1 MADSAWDVAIVGG
14 GLAGLRCAQ
23 QLHGADIRAV
33 VLEAEDCLGGRVRTD
48 TVDGFLLD
56 RGFQVLLTAY
66 REASRTLDF
75 SRLNLQT
82 FLPGALVRTDGRF
95 HTIADPWRRP
105 SRVLQ
110 TIRANVGSLSDK
122 LRIGALSRRVRK
134 GSLEELFTRP
144 EQATVDYL
152 GQYGFSERIIDRFF
166 RPFLGGVFLEPE
178 LRTSSRMF
186 EFVFRMF
193 ATGSAA
199 LPADG
204 MGAIPDQIAATLP
217 ADQVRLRA
225 EVVGLE
231 NGGLRLK
238 SGELLRT
245 QAVVLATEGTGL
257 GVWVPGLPEVKSR
270 SVTCLY
276 FAAET
281 SPLEEPI
288 LVLNGEGDGFVN
300 NLCVPSD
307 ISSRYAPPG
316 ASLISATVLGNP
328 ELDKSALTDA
338 VRGEL
343 TGWFGEQVER
353 WRHLKTY
360 RLAHALPETGSHGL
374 AEASRPVRLKEGLY
388 VCGDHRETPSIEGAL
403 ISGRRAAGAVLQ
415 DIGNG
420 GRVNDG

>member
-1 MADSAWDVAIVGG
+1 MSDLVGDVAIVGG

-23 QLHGADIRAV
+23 RLNEAGVRAI
-33 VLEAEDCLGGRVRTD
+33 VLEAEDRVGGRVQTD

-75 SRLNLQT
+75 SRLDLQT
-82 FLPGALVRTDGRF
+82 FVPGALVRADGRF

-122 LRIGALSRRVRK
+122 LRIGTLSRRVRR

-144 EQATVDYL
+144 EQATADYL

-217 ADQVRLRA
+217 ADQVKLQA

-231 NGGLRLK
+231 NGGLRLR

-245 QAVVLATEGTGL
+245 QAVVLATEGTRL
-257 GVWVPGLPEVKSR
+257 GAWVSELSEVQSR
-270 SVTCLY
+270 RVTCLY

-281 SPLEEPI
+281 SPLDEPI
-288 LVLNGEGDGFVN
+288 LVLNGEGKGLVN

-307 ISSRYAPPG
+307 IGSRYAPPG

-328 ELDKSALTDA
+328 ELDESALTDA
-338 VRGEL
+338 VREEL
-343 TGWFGEQVER
+343 KGWFGEQVER

-374 AEASRPVRLKEGLY
+374 AEPSRPVRLKEGLY

-403 ISGRRAAGAVLQ
+403 ISGRRAAEAVLQ

-420 GRVNDG
+420 ERINDG